1 MNNTVGERSGKTKA
15 MVRPGLLARLKR
27 NSGIDSDDAFAA
39 AIGTSRST
47 LVRVRDRGEEPSM
60 AFAIGVA
67 KAFGLG
73 LGEIVTWED
82 KDAERISA

>member
-1 MNNTVGERSGKTKA
+1 MGNTVDGRASKTKA

-60 AFAIGVA
+60 GFAIGVA

-73 LGEIVTWED
+73 LGEIVTWD
-82 KDAERISA
+82 DVDSERISA

>member
-1 MNNTVGERSGKTKA
+1 MNNTGGERSGKTKV

-27 NSGIDSDDAFAA
+27 NSGIDTDDAFAA

-47 LVRVRDRGEEPSM
+47 LVRIRDRGEEPSM
-60 AFAIGVA
+60 GFAVGVA

-73 LGEIVTWED
+73 LGEIVTWQ
-82 KDAERISA
+82 DADSERISA